1 MEELIKPD
9 ALARLETCLRQGP
22 QIDLNTEHCLSGGMY
37 ARTIHIPA
45 GTVLV
50 GTTHKT
56 DHLNVVCGDISVSTD
71 TGMRRLS
78 GYCVLPTK
86 AGMKRVGYAHADTTW
101 TTVCKTDLLVIEEIE
116 DELVEESDQLQT
128 RQHLI
133 SMKELKKLEES

>member
-1 MEELIKPD
+1 MAELIKHD
-9 ALARLETCLRQGP
+9 AVSKLEECLRHGP

-50 GTTHKT
+50 GTTHKK

-71 TGMRRLS
+71 DGMRRIT

-86 AGMKRVGYAHADTTW
+86 AGMKRVGFAHADTVW
-101 TTVCKTDLLVIEEIE
+101 TTVCRTDLLVIEEIE
-116 DELVEESDQLQT
+116 DELVVQSDQLQT
-128 RQHLI
+128 RKSRLA
-133 SMKELKKLEES
+133 MEEVNKLEK